1 LAFYATNQG
10 ILFTKRKGLLFTVY
24 NNIAYHFI
32 KTQKV
37 DKKFG
42 KLYAQL
48 LTWRHKGDYDDFF
61 DFEEKNVVQYLEP
74 VEEFIR
80 MIENLIGEK
89 KLGN

>member
-1 LAFYATNQG
+1 MALLLQRHFKPTTHNGAK
-10 ILFTKRKGLLFTVY
+10 IHFTE
-24 NNIAYHFI
+24 HFI